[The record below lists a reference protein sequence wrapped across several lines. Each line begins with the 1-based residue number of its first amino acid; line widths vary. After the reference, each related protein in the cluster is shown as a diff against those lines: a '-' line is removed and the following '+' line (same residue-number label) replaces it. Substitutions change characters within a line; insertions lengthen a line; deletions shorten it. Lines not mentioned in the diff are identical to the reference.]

1 MTSRSAA
8 RPRRRTDLPALAAI
22 LLAFPLAVLPA
33 TGANAAT
40 AAASDAAVHTSTT
53 AMSGRQAGADVPFT
67 EQNAAT
73 SPYARTNGTV
83 LGSDYRYG
91 TLASEA
97 TGRTAV
103 QLVGQG
109 RYVSFT
115 LTRPANAVDFHY
127 ALPDS
132 LHGGGIDAPLELY
145 VDGKATTALPLTSQ
159 FSWLYGTYPFSNN
172 PSVGRPD
179 GQVPHDFYNDVR
191 YRFDRTLPAGT
202 VVRLQV
208 DPGDNAPWYVVNT
221 ADFEEVA
228 PPTAR
233 PAGYLD
239 ATAAPYGV
247 DNTGATDTTTALQ
260 NAIDAASASG
270 QGLYLPPGTYTLSR
284 PLNVDN
290 VAIAGA
296 GEWDTV
302 LTGHNVSF
310 AGKQNPPSTHV
321 DISGLAIF
329 GNVDV
334 RDDSNSA
341 DTGFNGGFSDSR
353 ISHVWIQNEKVGAW
367 IIGPSTGL
375 TLDHLR
381 IQDTTADG
389 INLNAA
395 DGPVTHALV
404 TQNFLRNTQD
414 DGLALWAENY
424 GDTDDALVHNTVDS
438 PGLANNVGVYGSG
451 AHDVISGNLLQDT
464 VTRGGG
470 IGIGQRFGSVPMSGP
485 LLVTGNTLV
494 RTGQWDPGWDYGV
507 GAIWFD
513 PQQGDMT
520 APVEIRDND
529 ILDSPYSALMFQ
541 NSNAYVGSAVTT
553 PPGAGYTVSNVTV
566 DDNRVRG
573 VGSYVFQDQAPGSVT
588 VSGTHAS
595 GVGIAGVF
603 SCGAG
608 FQLKDAGGNAGWRD
622 STVCGLPAR
631 SPLWAYPGTTTFE
644 AATVGQAT
652 PAQKVV
658 VMNTAATAAALGQ
671 VTASAG
677 FTVSADA
684 QHPCGTAL
692 DAASPTDPAAWCV
705 LDVVFTAQ
713 SQGITRG
720 TLTVPGGAGGGAP
733 TSVQL
738 VGSTDPIGGDGGV
751 APPSNLALNATLSA
765 SSALPGF
772 PASNAN
778 DGNDGSYWESQDGT
792 GFPQTLTADLGTTQ
806 QERTITLTLPAGWGT
821 RTETIEVL
829 GSNDG
834 STWSTLLPSTGY
846 VFDPNA
852 GNTVTLTLPAGT
864 DERFLQLSITGNTG
878 WPAAQLSEFEIF
890 D

>member
-8 RPRRRTDLPALAAI
+8 RPRRRTDLAALAAL
-22 LLAFPLAVLPA
+22 LLAAPLAVLPA
-33 TGANAAT
+33 GAAHAD
-40 AAASDAAVHTSTT
+40 APRPDAVGAAV
-53 AMSGRQAGADVPFT
+53 PFV

-73 SPYARTNGTV
+73 SPHARTNGIV
-83 LGSDYRYG
+83 LGPDYRYG

-97 TGRTAV
+97 TGRAAV

-109 RYVSFT
+109 AYVSFT

-132 LHGGGIDAPLELY
+132 LHGGGIDAPLSLY
-145 VDGKATTALPLTSQ
+145 VDGRAETALQLTSQ
-159 FSWLYGTYPFSNN
+159 FSWLYGNYPFSNN
-172 PSVGRPD
+172 PSVGKPD
-179 GQVPHDFYNDVR
+179 GQVPHDFYDDAR
-191 YRFDRTLPAGT
+191 YRFGRTLPAGT
-202 VVRLQV
+202 VVTLRV

-221 ADFEEVA
+221 ADFEQVA

-233 PAGYLD
+233 PGGYLD
-239 ATAAPYGV
+239 ATALGV
-247 DNTGATDTTTALQ
+247 DATGATDTTAALQ
-260 NAIDAASASG
+260 EAIDTASAAG
-270 QGLYLPPGTYTLSR
+270 RGLYLPPGTYTLSA
-284 PLNVDN
+284 PLNVDH
-290 VAIAGA
+290 VTIAGA
-296 GEWDTV
+296 GEWYTV

-310 AGKQNPPSTHV
+310 AGKQNPPSSEV

-353 ISHVWIQNEKVGAW
+353 ISHVWIQNEKAGAW

-395 DGPVTHALV
+395 DGPVTHTLI
-404 TQNFLRNTQD
+404 TQNFLRNTGD
-414 DGLALWAENY
+414 DGLALWSENY
-424 GDTDDALVHNTVDS
+424 GDTQDALVHNTVDS
-438 PGLANNVGVYGSG
+438 PGLANNIGVYGSG
-451 AHDVISGNLLQDT
+451 ADDVISGNLLQDT

-485 LLVTGNTLV
+485 LLVTGNRLV

-520 APVEIRDND
+520 APVEIRGND
-529 ILDSPYSALMFQ
+529 IVDSPYSAFMFQ
-541 NSNAYVGSAVTT
+541 NSNAYVGAAVTT
-553 PPGAGYTVSNVTV
+553 PPSAGHVVSNVRI
-566 DDNRVRG
+566 DDNHVDG

-588 VSGTHAS
+588 VSGTRATR
-595 GVGIAGVF
+595 VGLAGVF

-608 FQLKDAGGNAGWRD
+608 FALKDAGGNGGWK
-622 STVCGLPAR
+622 STTCGLPAS

-652 PAQKVV
+652 PAQRVV
-658 VMNTAATAAALGQ
+658 VMNTGATAAALGGA
-671 VTASAG
+671 VTSPG
-677 FTVSADA
+677 FTVTADPA
-684 QHPCGTAL
+684 HPCGPTL
-692 DAASPTDPAAWCV
+692 DAADPTDTAAWCV
-705 LDVVFTAQ
+705 LDVAFTAQ
-713 SQGITRG
+713 HEGVTEG
-720 TLTVPGGAGGGAP
+720 TLTLPATQGGSATA
-733 TSVQL
+733 VRL
-738 VGSTDPIGGDGGV
+738 VGSTDPLGGDGGV
-751 APPSNLALNATLSA
+751 APPSNLALNATLTAGSE
-765 SSALPGF
+765 LPGF

-778 DGNDGSYWESQDGT
+778 DGNSGSYWESQDNAGW
-792 GFPQTLTADLGTTQ
+792 PQTLTADLGTAQ
-806 QERTITLTLPAGWGT
+806 QERSVVLTLPPNWGA
-821 RTETIEVL
+821 RTQTLAVL
-829 GSNDG
+829 GSSDG
-834 STWSTLLPSTGY
+834 STWSTLVPTADH
-846 VFDPNA
+846 VFDPA
-852 GNTVTLTLPAGT
+852 GANTVTLALPAGT
-864 DERFLQLSITGNTG
+864 SERYLQVVVTGNTG